1 MLVPDRNPSTP
12 VTSNSTKKRSTIS
25 KQRKSKKVRNDLD
38 DNDLSKDGENSLSQ
52 SIFDD
57 QSSSRTPLTGQKI
70 TDCQLPRG
78 TVLTDLND
86 EGDDNI
92 DDQQIQGDSYQI
104 KKFHEPEA
112 CEQTHHIIIPSY
124 SAWFDYNSINSIEK
138 RALIEFFNSKNRSKT
153 PEIYMAYRNFM
164 IDTYRLNPN
173 EYLSVTACRRNLA
186 GDVCAIMRI
195 HAFLEQWGL
204 INYQVD
210 ADLRPTPMGPHS
222 TSHFT
227 LLGDTPAGLAN
238 KGIQR
243 ENVASKQIADL
254 KQEAKREER
263 DVESTLGL
271 RTDQYNKKLN
281 LNTKTKT
288 KDWLD
293 QEILLLLEGLEMYKD
308 DWNKVCEHVGT
319 RTQDECILKF
329 LQLPIEDP
337 YLEGNGSAT
346 GSLAYPTIPF
356 SQSGNPV
363 MSTVAFLAS
372 VVDPRVA
379 SAAAKAAL
387 EEFSKMHDDAPPT
400 VTTEGNKEI
409 DEDSTS
415 KPTELNSNNNEESSQ
430 IKQEKIDII
439 DEKNTNEDQSR
450 PIEHNENEEMQTN
463 NDESLV
469 SSSTVP
475 KPTTQQDQQDPRKL
489 LAAEIN
495 DRDIQAAAASALAA
509 ASVKAKY
516 LASIEERKIKTL
528 VAQVVEMQIKKLEI
542 KLKHF
547 EELESIMDREREMIE
562 LQRQQL
568 LQERQ
573 QYQFEQIKTSEVK
586 HRPLLNDKPSSSSPP
601 PQVSS
606 SHIVNGNDTH
616 LQSEESMDSQQ
627 SDASPAQILL
637 RNEGSTLET
646 STASSLPNEKMLI
659 ENTGIFSDNNSE
671 VFDEQDECSM
681 SPSSSSSPS
690 FFYSRNQPSAYRTI
704 GNSLKN
710 LRKYRLNDTA
720 SGTTGNSSSRR
731 RHQSDEDKRPYQ
743 CSICFKRF
751 KHKHHLKEHERLHSG
766 EKPYTCDKCGKRFS
780 HSGSYSQHINQRN
793 KYCRPDERN
802 VDFD

>member
-1 MLVPDRNPSTP
+1 
-12 VTSNSTKKRSTIS
+12 
-25 KQRKSKKVRNDLD
+25 
-38 DNDLSKDGENSLSQ
+38 
-52 SIFDD
+52 
-57 QSSSRTPLTGQKI
+57 
-70 TDCQLPRG
+70 
-78 TVLTDLND
+78 
-86 EGDDNI
+86 
-92 DDQQIQGDSYQI
+92 
-104 KKFHEPEA
+104 
-112 CEQTHHIIIPSY
+112 
-124 SAWFDYNSINSIEK
+124 
-138 RALIEFFNSKNRSKT
+138 
-153 PEIYMAYRNFM
+153 
-164 IDTYRLNPN
+164 
-173 EYLSVTACRRNLA
+173 
-186 GDVCAIMRI
+186 
-195 HAFLEQWGL
+195 
-204 INYQVD
+204 
-210 ADLRPTPMGPHS
+210 
-222 TSHFT
+222 
-227 LLGDTPAGLAN
+227 
-238 KGIQR
+238 
-243 ENVASKQIADL
+243 
-254 KQEAKREER
+254 
-263 DVESTLGL
+263 
-271 RTDQYNKKLN
+271 
-281 LNTKTKT
+281 
-288 KDWLD
+288 
-293 QEILLLLEGLEMYKD
+293 
-308 DWNKVCEHVGT
+308 VGT

-659 ENTGIFSDNNSE
+659 ENTGENDDSNNISTFTE
-671 VFDEQDECSM
+671 
-681 SPSSSSSPS
+681 
-690 FFYSRNQPSAYRTI
+690 
-704 GNSLKN
+704 
-710 LRKYRLNDTA
+710 NDT
-720 SGTTGNSSSRR
+720 
-731 RHQSDEDKRPYQ
+731 
-743 CSICFKRF
+743 
-751 KHKHHLKEHERLHSG
+751 
-766 EKPYTCDKCGKRFS
+766 
-780 HSGSYSQHINQRN
+780 INN
-793 KYCRPDERN
+793 NNY
-802 VDFD
+802 

>member
-1 MLVPDRNPSTP
+1 MLVPDRNSSTS
-12 VTSNSTKKRSTIS
+12 VTSNSSKKRSTIS
-25 KQRKSKKVRNDLD
+25 KQRKSKKVRNDFD

-70 TDCQLPRG
+70 TDSQLPRG
-78 TVLTDLND
+78 TILTDLND

-210 ADLRPTPMGPHS
+210 VDLRPTPMGPHS
-222 TSHFT
+222 TSHFS
-227 LLGDTPAGLAN
+227 LLSDTSTSLVN

-243 ENVASKQIADL
+243 ENSASKQIADL

-288 KDWLD
+288 KDWSD

-308 DWNKVCEHVGT
+308 DWNKVCEHVST

-329 LQLPIEDP
+329 LQLPVEDP
-337 YLEGNGSAT
+337 YLEGNGCSS

-387 EEFSKMHDDAPPT
+387 EEFSKMHDDT
-400 VTTEGNKEI
+400 
-409 DEDSTS
+409 STS
-415 KPTELNSNNNEESSQ
+415 SVNHTNENSKLTELNNNNDEESSK
-430 IKQEKIDII
+430 IKQEKMDIN
-439 DEKNTNEDQSR
+439 DEKNINEDQLKQTE
-450 PIEHNENEEMQTN
+450 IHENEEIQKN
-463 NDESLV
+463 NDESTAS

-475 KPTTQQDQQDPRKL
+475 KHTTHHDQQDPRKL

-495 DRDIQAAAASALAA
+495 ERDIQAAAASALSA

-542 KLKHF
+542 KLRHF

-573 QYQFEQIKTSEVK
+573 QYQFEQIKTSEFK
-586 HRPLLNDKPSSSSPP
+586 HRQIFNDKPSSSSSPP
-601 PQVSS
+601 PSS
-606 SHIVNGNDTH
+606 SHVTNGNDTH

-627 SDASPAQILL
+627 SDASPAQLLL
-637 RNEGSTLET
+637 RNEGSTVET
-646 STASSLPNEKMLI
+646 PTTSSLPNEKMLI
-659 ENTGIFSDNNSE
+659 GNTGIFSDNNSE
-671 VFDEQDECSM
+671 LFDEQDESSM
-681 SPSSSSSPS
+681 SSSSS
-690 FFYSRNQPSAYRTI
+690 FFYSKNRTLTCRTL
-704 GNSLKN
+704 GNFSNNSK
-710 LRKYRLNDTA
+710 RYGLNDTFNNGINTHL
-720 SGTTGNSSSRR
+720 SHTNRR
-731 RHQSDEDKRPYQ
+731 KSDDDKRPYQ
-743 CSICFKRF
+743 CLICSKRF

-793 KYCRPDERN
+793 KYCRPDEPN